1 MSGTDKTTA
10 GAGRHRL
17 LWTAIPL
24 LVFAALAVVMFT
36 GLRSGDPSFVPSA
49 LVGSPVPDFKLGPL
63 AGLNRA
69 GVPVPGLEAED
80 LRQGS
85 VTLVNVWASWC
96 APCRQEHP
104 LLMQLSQA
112 GFNVV
117 GINYKD
123 ETENARRFLGTLG
136 NPFRA
141 VGVDDSGRSAID
153 WGVYGIPETFV
164 VDGQGII
171 RYKHVGPLDADAVQ
185 SVLLP
190 AVEAAQG
197 SGGPVSR

>member
-1 MSGTDKTTA
+1 LSGPAKSAA
-10 GAGRHRL
+10 GAARHRP

-24 LVFAALAVVMFT
+24 LLFAALALAMFT
-36 GLRSGDPSFVPSA
+36 GLRSGDPSLVPSA
-49 LVGSPVPDFKLGPL
+49 LVGSPVPDFRLEPL

-69 GVPVPGLEAED
+69 GVPVPGLEAGS

-85 VTLVNVWASWC
+85 VTLVNIWASWC

-104 LLMQLSQA
+104 LLMELSQA
-112 GFNVV
+112 GIDVV

-123 ETENARRFLGTLG
+123 EAENARRFLGTLG

-153 WGVYGIPETFV
+153 WGVYGVPETFV

-171 RYKHVGPLDADAVQ
+171 RYKHVGPLDALAVE

-197 SGGPVSR
+197 SQ